1 MDLFKVW
8 HESQRASQLATD
20 LEGRSPF
27 PSIGTVTQN
36 DDPEQRRRVKVSF
49 PKNMNIE
56 SPWLDRKTTSPSD
69 DPPVPKIGQTV
80 EVSFI
85 DGDPHR
91 GVYSGVLTN
100 AKNVAQDTPSPLVD
114 DARCIEGSRSERIDE
129 NSTLKVGKKLRLE
142 NDAGAYLELHESG
155 ALKLGDAFGNTIV
168 LGGHSA
174 AIGPLTDC
182 IINTV
187 ESVAWNLNGQSI
199 AFDNAGDVNISGKS
213 IVVVGSTDSDG
224 DVNNSRG
231 Y

>member
-8 HESQRASQLATD
+8 HESQRGNQLAKD

-27 PSIGTVTQN
+27 PSIGVVTQN

-49 PKNMNIE
+49 PKNMGMD

-100 AKNVAQDTPSPLVD
+100 AKNVAQDTPSPLLD
-114 DARCIEGSRSERIDE
+114 DARCIEGNRSERIDE

-155 ALKLGDAFGNTIV
+155 ALKLGDAFGNQII

-174 AIGPLTDC
+174 SLGPLTDC
-182 IINTV
+182 VINTI
-187 ESVAWNLNGQSI
+187 ESVSWNLNGKSI
-199 AFDNAGDVNISGKS
+199 EFSNPGNVSISGKS

-224 DVNNSRG
+224 DTNNSRG

>member
-8 HESQRASQLATD
+8 HESKRGTQLAKD

-27 PSIGTVTQN
+27 PSIGVVTQN
-36 DDPEQRRRVKVSF
+36 DDPEQRRRVKVAL
-49 PKNMNIE
+49 PKNMGVD
-56 SPWLDRKTTSPSD
+56 SPWLDRKTTSPSE

-100 AKNVAQDTPSPLVD
+100 AKNVAQDTPSPLID
-114 DARCIEGSRSERIDE
+114 DARCIEGSRSERVDK

-168 LGGHSA
+168 LGGFTA
-174 AIGPLTDC
+174 AIGPTTDC
-182 IINTV
+182 VINTLS
-187 ESVAWNLNGQSI
+187 SVAWNLNGQAINFSNTGNI
-199 AFDNAGDVNISGKS
+199 AIGGQS
-213 IVVVGSTDSDG
+213 IVVVGSTDSGG